1 MFPPLGC
8 CFPLLTFVPLASL
21 KCLIVTVTNQNVSF
35 LTQKQAT
42 CAVFVTLYLINHHRI
57 FLLRGDKKTL
67 GCIQSKWFSTFTEK
81 MEAEIV
87 LCIVCPRH
95 IRGSLTLAIKQS
107 WPIAAFSVH
116 TLKIFLTVFSA
127 AWG

>member
-1 MFPPLGC
+1 MFLSLGC

-21 KCLIVTVTNQNVSF
+21 KHLIVTVTNQNISF
-35 LTQKQAT
+35 LTQKQAA
-42 CAVFVTLYLINHHRI
+42 CAVFVTLYLIHRHNI
-57 FLLRGDKKTL
+57 FLLRGGKKTL

-87 LCIVCPRH
+87 VCIGCPRH
-95 IRGSLTLAIKQS
+95 IRKSLTLAIKQS
-107 WPIAAFSVH
+107 WPTAAFSVH
-116 TLKIFLTVFSA
+116 TPKIFLTVFSA